1 MCRKK
6 NGKFLFFIPS
16 ICSCWSNTS
25 FLISYL
31 SPRINRV
38 ALYFYR
44 LSVTV
49 GLSLFLFL
57 IQSFTLCL
65 FLYFYIYIYIYS
77 CFSAR
82 GLNPGR
88 VSISEIKEILFMTRC
103 EWNGAAV
110 VKRGG
115 CSYCSGGSAV
125 PKGKSREMGIRV
137 VYKCFFP
144 SFSFFPAISVSLAP
158 PSLLLLLYQKCAL
171 VVYVKYVYIYINPAQ
186 KMDGMVV
193 MVMCGGGI
201 GRGACGKYI
210 AFRTLQRRHRSL
222 TKNGSIVVLLRV
234 SLNKLWP
241 KTQAD

>member
-1 MCRKK
+1 LFLLLMCRKK

-65 FLYFYIYIYIYS
+65 FLFLYIYIYIYS

-144 SFSFFPAISVSLAP
+144 FFLFFFQLSPCLSRP
-158 PSLLLLLYQKCAL
+158 
-171 VVYVKYVYIYINPAQ
+171 
-186 KMDGMVV
+186 
-193 MVMCGGGI
+193 
-201 GRGACGKYI
+201 
-210 AFRTLQRRHRSL
+210 RHYYYCCIR
-222 TKNGSIVVLLRV
+222 NVL
-234 SLNKLWP
+234 
-241 KTQAD
+241 